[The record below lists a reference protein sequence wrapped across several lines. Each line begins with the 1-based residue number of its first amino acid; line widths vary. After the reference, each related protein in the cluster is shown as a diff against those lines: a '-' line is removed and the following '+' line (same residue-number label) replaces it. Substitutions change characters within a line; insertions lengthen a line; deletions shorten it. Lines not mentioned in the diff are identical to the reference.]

1 MFWLHFKKNLIR
13 FKSQSLFFSRNI
25 ISERQ
30 SSKISSNLLFMSS
43 PAYNGI
49 NIGIVA
55 ITKVKSE
62 VRRFFDSF
70 GIDGDRRL
78 RFSVHAE
85 SLPLTL
91 LGPGP
96 GNLGIVHIVHEYG
109 VVQGSSC
116 VV

>member
-1 MFWLHFKKNLIR
+1 
-13 FKSQSLFFSRNI
+13 
-25 ISERQ
+25 
-30 SSKISSNLLFMSS
+30 MSS
-43 PAYNGI
+43 PAYNRV
-49 NIGIVA
+49 NFGIVA

-62 VRRFFDSF
+62 VRRFFGIF

-78 RFSVHAE
+78 GFSVHAE
-85 SLPLTL
+85 SLPLAL

-96 GNLGIVHIVHEYG
+96 GNLSVVQIVHEYG